1 MEYDYDFIKENSYNG
16 NGKLKKAGVRM
27 PITQEQQEEYIRC
40 RDDFFYFLENY
51 CKIISLD
58 EGLVNFKLYDYQR
71 KMMQMM
77 DDNRFNIFL
86 LPRQMGKTI
95 TVAAYLCWCA
105 IFNRRFNIAILA
117 NKADQ
122 AREIMSRLQLMYE
135 ELPWYLQPGIKT
147 WNKGDI
153 WLGNGSKVFTA
164 ATTGSS
170 VRGKS
175 LNIVYLDEFAF
186 VENDVEFYTST
197 YPVITSGKKTKV
209 IITSTPNG
217 MNLFY
222 KLWTDAVEERSKY
235 KYLQVHWSE
244 HPMRDESWH
253 QDQLRNMDEKQ
264 FNQEFGC
271 EFLGSSDT
279 LISGKKLQQL
289 TFIEP
294 IGGDNKFY
302 KIYKEAEPSRA
313 YVIAVD
319 VSEGI
324 AKDASVINVF
334 DVTEA
339 PYKQVAIY
347 RSNIVPPLLLAEACF
362 RIANIYNQAL
372 VIVENNNMGSDVC
385 NSLWNDYE
393 YENMLITRN
402 KNNESLI
409 RDGRQSN
416 VGIRTTKKTKLI
428 GCSSL
433 KSLIEGNTL
442 TILDYETVRELTTFI
457 KKGTSYEAEKGKND
471 DIVMSMVLFAWFVH
485 QPYFSEMID
494 MNVKALTRDNLY
506 DEYSVCLGYFTDGT
520 EHDND
525 STLW

>member
-1 MEYDYDFIKENSYNG
+1 MDYDFIKEHSYNG

-27 PITQEQQEEYIRC
+27 PITEEEKEELIKC

-58 EGLVNFKLYDYQR
+58 EGLVNFKLYEYQK
-71 KMMQMM
+71 KMMKMM

-135 ELPWYLQPGIKT
+135 ELPWYMQPGIKT

-222 KLWTDAVEERSKY
+222 KMWTDAVEGRSRY
-235 KYLQVHWSE
+235 EHLQVHWSE
-244 HPMRDESWH
+244 HPNRDENWK
-253 QDQLRNMDEKQ
+253 QDQMRNMSEKQ

-271 EFLGSSDT
+271 EFLGSTDT
-279 LISGKKLQQL
+279 LLSGSKLQQL
-289 TFIEP
+289 TFVTP
-294 IGGDNKFY
+294 IGGDEKFF
-302 KIYKEAEPSRA
+302 KIYQEPKKDSV
-313 YVIAVD
+313 YVVTTD

-324 AKDASVINVF
+324 GKDYSVVSVF
-334 DVTEA
+334 DVTQA
-339 PYKQVAIY
+339 PYHQVALY
-347 RSNIVPPLLLAEACF
+347 RSNIVPTLLLSEAVF
-362 RIANIYNQAL
+362 RIATMYNEAI
-372 VIVENNNMGSDVC
+372 VIVESNNMGSDVC

-402 KNNESLI
+402 KNNESHI
-409 RDGRQSN
+409 REGRASS

-433 KSLIEGNTL
+433 KALIESNTM
-442 TILDYETVRELTTFI
+442 TIVDYETVKELTTFI

-471 DIVMSMVLFAWFVH
+471 DIVMTLVLFAWFVH
-485 QPYFSEMID
+485 QPYFSEMVD
-494 MNVKALTRDNLY
+494 VNVKALTKDNLY
-506 DEYSVCLGYFTDGT
+506 DEFSICLGFFADGT

-525 STLW
+525 SLIW

>member
-1 MEYDYDFIKENSYNG
+1 MELDYNFIKENSYNG
-16 NGKLKKAGVRM
+16 NGKLKKAGVRL
-27 PITQEQQEEYIRC
+27 PITEEEKAEYFRC
-40 RDDFFYFLENY
+40 KNDFFYFLENY

-58 EGLVNFKLYDYQR
+58 EGLVNFKLYPYQR
-71 KMMQMM
+71 QMMQMM
-77 DDNRFNIFL
+77 DTNRFNIFL

-95 TVAAYLCWCA
+95 TVAAYLCWAA
-105 IFNRRFNIAILA
+105 IFNKRYTIAILA

-135 ELPWYLQPGIKT
+135 ELPWYMQPGVKT

-175 LNIVYLDEFAF
+175 LNMVYLDEFAF

-222 KLWTDAVEERSKY
+222 KLWTDAVELRSEY
-235 KYLQVHWSE
+235 KHLQVHWSE
-244 HPMRDESWH
+244 HPNRDEKWKN
-253 QDQLRNMDEKQ
+253 DQMRNMDEKQ

-271 EFLGSSDT
+271 EFLGSTDT
-279 LISGKKLQQL
+279 LISGNKLQQL
-289 TFIEP
+289 TYKEP
-294 IGGDNKFY
+294 IGGDQHF
-302 KIYKEAEPSRA
+302 KIYEEADKEKS
-313 YVIAVD
+313 YVITAD

-324 AKDASVINVF
+324 GKDYSIISVF
-334 DVTEA
+334 DVSTA

-347 RSNIVPPLLLAEACF
+347 RSNIIPPLMLSEAVY
-362 RIANIYNQAL
+362 RIANMYNEAV
-372 VIVENNNMGSDVC
+372 VIVESNNMGSDVC

-402 KNNESLI
+402 KNNESQI
-409 RDGRQSN
+409 REGRMSS
-416 VGIRTTKKTKLI
+416 VGIRTTSKTKLI

-433 KSLIEGNTL
+433 KALIESNTL
-442 TILDYETVRELTTFI
+442 LTVDFETYKELTTFI
-457 KKGTSYEAEKGKND
+457 KKGKSYEAEKGKYD
-471 DIVMSMVLFAWFVH
+471 DIVMSLVLFAWFVH
-485 QPYFSEMID
+485 QPYFSEMVD
-494 MNVKALTRDNLY
+494 LNVRALTKDNLY
-506 DEYSVCLGYFTDGT
+506 DEYSSCMGFFTDGT
-520 EHDND
+520 EQDND
-525 STLW
+525 SLIW